1 MSFPSDST
9 RAPHSIDA
17 AARDPRDRGPRA
29 EAGNII
35 ESSVQGSAEYML
47 RAQKSAVSQ
56 ESLPEHDLSLQESLP
71 EHVSSPQESS
81 VEPTHPDDVD
91 DPDNIDHPDA
101 YDADDLDDLDAYD
114 PHADDPAF
122 ALTRDPLAFASV
134 AVAQFHLVGQRLVEN
149 KVFRLLKSPAPLRV
163 WAYCSLFAETRQWE
177 RWDRSERVPARERRR
192 MAAAQTDGAQ
202 PARGDGDSDAY
213 NDVYEDSVAD
223 SDYDPPQA
231 RPYLTRLRLALAPYT
246 VHFRNPGYIRD
257 ETLRML
263 ERDVVK
269 KTLEESRKRLELR
282 EELGLAWEFWDDLAA
297 VLKAA
302 IPSLEKRCFAQP
314 DPAAPEYEGL
324 SGPLIASHSP
334 SLLRDLERLN
344 QLVCISRNVLV
355 HGERVQ
361 NLSAERLFDKDIFNL
376 VNVCVRVTARGYDG
390 EAGTQD
396 EDKWQGVINAYKK
409 LLITCLQFL
418 NNLIARNEQRKLM
431 LWIELFDSHLDN
443 ELPNFADMKY
453 KMDEFPPQDQGA
465 EEEAPPDLQPAR
477 SLDTF
482 KIPQQ
487 PASSPFLL
495 YIGETGNEVKKALM
509 QHGDKA
515 GANEIAAECRRRW
528 QTMGEEEKNKWNMLY
543 ADVVAKYRDQIAQ
556 SSTYK
561 KVVDQHAKNEES
573 VQALAKS
580 INLLQVEVDRMRNSI
595 AMNPDGSALDDA
607 PRPVY
612 EMELDPTIKR
622 SPPAGEIDFRVTY
635 PPSFGA
641 EILQNGKDD
650 LLKRLEPDPDRP
662 GLISDVASPTSP
674 PPEDDDDADDDYDD
688 IPGDEGRGLLT
699 DVPLIL
705 GPTEIE
711 VLPMII
717 MGGIV
722 EPAEGQPG
730 HHSDPTVFSSVRSMH
745 GVRCHLLLAQDNGR
759 NLLRELLIFV
769 AAWDLREEE
778 LYFKFMVKIMEAILA
793 NQLLPFA
800 YHAFRESES
809 KDIISPAQAVIMK
822 LLTNIFRARQARS
835 QPAKGMTKTAPPQVA
850 QGDVHMVNFLL
861 TEFRRHIIPQTCALI
876 FLQGQI
882 RAGHAQPEDF
892 PLNLW
897 DMERMYEGVYQY
909 LEFFAILTEHET
921 WKRMLS
927 NWEIAN
933 ELVTLLKELDAAIPK
948 GVLSVPPLRHSAAP
962 PPAPVDV
969 DIPAPHPQ
977 TPPPVA
983 VERPYDPVPAH
994 PESYIPP
1001 PSSPSPRPY
1010 MDEAADEPSDFEWRN
1025 LKKLA
1030 VLVLSSLVWKNTL
1043 VQNQIRP
1050 LGGIEAVLNCCSYDE
1065 HNPYIREHAIMCLRF
1080 LMEGNRENQERIRA
1094 LEQYSQA
1101 RDGPRGAT
1109 PVEVSLRRKMEEG
1122 AAAVNVRVPDEVLD
1136 QQGYETYMDGKG
1148 QVMLRKRQGGAQG
1161 AGLGLQQPLPAFSA
1175 GGAGGAS
1182 AASGATTASTAIPA
1196 IPTAPVTPD
1205 QPTPGQPA
1213 ASLPTAAPHTP
1224 KALDQLVQQ
1233 VMRELPSSAAG
1244 RAGEGRASEE
1254 RADGEAL
1261 MKLDRGFDGGGGGG
1275 EKR

>member
-1 MSFPSDST
+1 MSTTSKATRSRSNTLPSHSSHST
-9 RAPHSIDA
+9 Q
-17 AARDPRDRGPRA
+17 
-29 EAGNII
+29 N
-35 ESSVQGSAEYML
+35 
-47 RAQKSAVSQ
+47 
-56 ESLPEHDLSLQESLP
+56 
-71 EHVSSPQESS
+71 
-81 VEPTHPDDVD
+81 TVD
-91 DPDNIDHPDA
+91 DDG
-101 YDADDLDDLDAYD
+101 
-114 PHADDPAF
+114 
-122 ALTRDPLAFASV
+122 LAFAPI
-134 AVAQFHLVGQRLVEN
+134 ALAQYHSIAEKLASNSL
-149 KVFRLLKSPAPLRV
+149 FRILRSPAPIRV
-163 WAYCSLFAETRQWE
+163 WVYRSLLAENWLWHE
-177 RWDRSERVPARERRR
+177 WDRPATVRRDMDKEGDEAGGGR
-192 MAAAQTDGAQ
+192 GVESSGDEAEESMAATSATATTNTTTNTTTATTSTTASAT
-202 PARGDGDSDAY
+202 PS
-213 NDVYEDSVAD
+213 
-223 SDYDPPQA
+223 P

-246 VHFRNPGYIRD
+246 IHFHNPGYIRD

-269 KTLEESRKRLELR
+269 KTLEESRKSVELR
-282 EELGLAWEFWDDLAA
+282 EELGLSYEFWDDLAA

-302 IPSLEKRCFAQP
+302 IPSLERRCFAAP

-324 SGPLIASHSP
+324 SGPLIASYSP

-344 QLVCISRNVLV
+344 QLVCIARNVQV
-355 HGERVQ
+355 YGERVQ
-361 NLSAERLFDKDIFNL
+361 NLSADRLFDKDIFAL
-376 VNVCVRVTARGYDG
+376 INVCVRVTARGYDG

-409 LLITCLQFL
+409 LLISCLQFL

-453 KMDEFPPQDQGA
+453 KMDDFPQEDQQSPPQ
-465 EEEAPPDLQPAR
+465 EEHPLPGHAAR

-509 QHGDKA
+509 QHGVKA

-528 QTMGEEEKNKWNMLY
+528 QTMSEEEKNKWNMLY
-543 ADVVAKYRDQIAQ
+543 ADVVARYRDQITQ
-556 SSTYK
+556 SSTYR

-580 INLLQVEVDRMRNSI
+580 INQLQVEVDRMRSSI
-595 AMNPDGSALDDA
+595 AVYPDGSNSDQQASPVVEAKQPARPATDDSL
-607 PRPVY
+607 
-612 EMELDPTIKR
+612 LDPSIKR
-622 SPPAGEIDFRVTY
+622 SSPAGEIDFRVTY

-641 EILQNGKDD
+641 DILQNGKED

-662 GLISDVASPTSP
+662 SGLISDVASPTSP
-674 PPEDDDDADDDYDD
+674 PPEDDDDNDDDYDD

-717 MGGIV
+717 MAGIV
-722 EPAEGQPG
+722 EPQEGQPG
-730 HHSDPTVFSSVRSMH
+730 YHSDSTVFSSVRSMH

-822 LLTNIFRARQARS
+822 LLTNIFRARQARA
-835 QPAKGMTKTAPPQVA
+835 QPTKGHIKAAAPQVD

-948 GVLSVPPLRHSAAP
+948 GQLSPPPLRNVGHAPP
-962 PPAPVDV
+962 PPAPVEV
-969 DIPAPHPQ
+969 QIPPQ
-977 TPPPVA
+977 HQQQHQDQQQQLHMQQQQQQMQLQQQYQQQEQQRQQQDQQQQQPQPQQQNQTEHQSQPPPPPQPVA
-983 VERPYDPVPAH
+983 VERPYDTTAAAAEP
-994 PESYIPP
+994 YIAPP
-1001 PSSPSPRPY
+1001 TSPSPRPY

-1030 VLVLSSLVWKNTL
+1030 VLVLSSLVWKNKH
-1043 VQNQIRP
+1043 VQDQIRP

-1080 LMEGNRENQERIRA
+1080 LMEGNKENQDRIRA
-1094 LEQYSQA
+1094 LEKYNQDA
-1101 RDGPRGAT
+1101 KA
-1109 PVEVSLRRKMEEG
+1109 K
-1122 AAAVNVRVPDEVLD
+1122 AAAPPTTTTTTAAATTTPNAPPPQTEPKTPVNVRVPDEVLD
-1136 QQGYETYMDGKG
+1136 QQGYETYMDSKG
-1148 QVMLRKRQGGAQG
+1148 QVMLRKRQ
-1161 AGLGLQQPLPAFSA
+1161 QQP
-1175 GGAGGAS
+1175 
-1182 AASGATTASTAIPA
+1182 
-1196 IPTAPVTPD
+1196 
-1205 QPTPGQPA
+1205 QPQPQPQPA
-1213 ASLPTAAPHTP
+1213 PSSSSSSSSMRPDAAAGKGKAKFDGAMRDP
-1224 KALDQLVQQ
+1224 KALEDLVQQ
-1233 VMRELPSSAAG
+1233 VMRDLPRVQG
-1244 RAGEGRASEE
+1244 LRGGEE
-1254 RADGEAL
+1254 RAVEAEEAL
-1261 MKLDRGFDGGGGGG
+1261 KKLDKGFDY
-1275 EKR
+1275 